1 MEFEFGNVRLDAIV
15 EGEGPAV
22 VLIHGFPLAKETWD
36 AQAAVL
42 AKRARVVR
50 FDLRGLGKSS
60 VPLGPYLMETLAS
73 DCSDVLDALGIERA
87 TIVGHSL
94 GGYVAFAFHRL
105 FSERCAGLGLV
116 CTRAIDD
123 DAPTAAARFELADRA
138 EREGIDPVVAS
149 YLPRYFAPAFYE
161 THPEV
166 VEKAAA
172 ILRATNPSGA
182 AAMLRGMAARVPSDD
197 LFSEIAVPVRVIA
210 ATRDALAPVALSESI
225 ARGIPGAVLDR
236 LDCGHFP
243 LYEEAAA
250 LTVSLEAL
258 LDDVR
263 DAEKFPGD

>member
-1 MEFEFGNVRLDAIV
+1 MQLEFGNVRLDTIV
-15 EGEGPAV
+15 EGEGPAI

-60 VPLGPYLMETLAS
+60 VPPGPYLMETLAS

-116 CTRAIDD
+116 CTRAVDD
-123 DAPTAAARFELADRA
+123 DAPTAAARYELADRA
-138 EREGIDPVVAS
+138 EREGIEPVVAS
-149 YLPRYFAPAFYE
+149 YLARYFAPAFYE
-161 THPEV
+161 KHPEV
-166 VEKAAA
+166 VAKAEAV
-172 ILRATNPSGA
+172 LRATDPKGA

-197 LFSEIAVPVRVIA
+197 LFDEIAVPVRVVA
-210 ATRDALAPVALSESI
+210 GTQDALAPLALSESI
-225 ARGIPGAVLDR
+225 AAGIPGAVLER
-236 LDCGHFP
+236 LDCGHSP
-243 LYEEAAA
+243 LYEEPDA
-250 LTVSLEAL
+250 LTDILASL
-258 LDDVR
+258 LDDVEAR
-263 DAEKFPGD
+263 NR

>member
-1 MEFEFGNVRLDAIV
+1 MRLDAIV
-15 EGEGPAV
+15 EGEGPAI

-60 VPLGPYLMETLAS
+60 VPPGPYLMETLAS

-123 DAPTAAARFELADRA
+123 DAATAAARYELADRA
-138 EREGIDPVVAS
+138 EREGIEPVVAS

-161 THPEV
+161 KHSEIV
-166 VEKAAA
+166 SKAEAV
-172 ILRATNPSGA
+172 LRATDPQGA

-197 LFSEIAVPVRVIA
+197 LFDEIAVPVRVVA
-210 ATRDALAPVALSESI
+210 GTQDALAPVALSESI
-225 ARGIPGAVLDR
+225 AAAIPGAVLDR

-243 LYEEAAA
+243 LYEEPAVLAAILA
-250 LTVSLEAL
+250 SL
-258 LDDVR
+258 LDDVAAR
-263 DAEKFPGD
+263 SR